1 MKLILAS
8 AIAAAFMGRSP
19 MDEVQTESGQPGG
32 GADTT
37 PKAPKK
43 EREVEKVTLKDS
55 RVVEFVGKRKML
67 KETLIDGSNVA
78 VRLDFRN
85 GETRLFPV
93 PDALLLKA
101 AGHGMEQKL
110 GDETAG
116 TEDVDD
122 MVMEVDALIERLTK
136 GEWTTKR
143 EGTGFGG
150 ASVLVKALM
159 EATGKD
165 MDTVKG
171 FLKAKVDAGT
181 TYQKLNDAFAEDETV
196 GPIIKRL
203 KKEKAGDS
211 KVDTKGLL
219 GNLAEVVA
227 PVPAAA

>member
-1 MKLILAS
+1 MKLVLAS
-8 AIAAAFMGRSP
+8 AIAAALMPRSFH
-19 MDEVQTESGQPGG
+19 DEVQTEAGQPGG
-32 GADTT
+32 GAAA
-37 PKAPKK
+37 PAKPKK
-43 EREVEKVTLKDS
+43 EREVETVEMQDGRK
-55 RVVEFVGKRKML
+55 VEFVGKRKML
-67 KETLIDGSNVA
+67 KETTIDGTQVS

-85 GETRLFPV
+85 GNSTTFV
-93 PDALLLKA
+93 IPDQLLLKS

-122 MVMEVDALIERLTK
+122 MQMEVEALIERLK
-136 GEWTTKR
+136 AGEWTTKR

-165 MDTVKG
+165 QLTVKD
-171 FLKAKVDAGT
+171 FLKAKVEAGT

-211 KVDTKGLL
+211 KVDTKALL
-219 GNLAEVVA
+219 GSLA
-227 PVPAAA
+227 